1 MRTRKF
7 QFSNE
12 FIKLCKTDVNQTQ
25 LVHNKSNI
33 YISIYIYMYKPF
45 QNLKDLRLDFH
56 FILPWSV
63 FNFN

>member
-33 YISIYIYMYKPF
+33 YISIYMYKPF
-45 QNLKDLRLDFH
+45 QNLKK
-56 FILPWSV
+56 IYA
-63 FNFN
+63 